1 MSSKKHYVK
10 NADLYAAMVEYRKML
25 IEHKTLGKDRP
36 RVPIYIGECIM
47 KIATHLAYKP
57 NFSNYTFRDEMISD
71 GIENCL
77 RYIDN
82 FDPGKSQNPFAY
94 FTQIIYFAFIRRI
107 QKEKKYLYTKYAAI
121 ERANLMDET
130 SEVQDH
136 DKRAGTRFNDDI
148 SYGEWSQEQMEKFM
162 TSFDESMK
170 KRKKRKKAVDTQN
183 ENMI

>member
-10 NADLYAAMVEYRKML
+10 NADLYAAMLEYRKSV
-25 IEHKTLGKDRP
+25 IEAKELGKAKP

-77 RYIDN
+77 QYIDN

-121 ERANLMDET
+121 ERANLLDET
-130 SEVQDH
+130 SEMQDS
-136 DKRAGTRFNDDI
+136 DKRSGARFNDDV

-162 TSFDESMK
+162 NAFDESRK
-170 KRKKRKKAVDTQN
+170 SRKKKKKTIDKTQDTV
-183 ENMI
+183 I

>member
-10 NADLYAAMVEYRKML
+10 NADLYAAMVEYRKTVV
-25 IEHKTLGKDRP
+25 EAKTLEKEKP

-77 RYIDN
+77 QYIDN

-107 QKEKKYLYTKYAAI
+107 QKEKKYLYTKY
-121 ERANLMDET
+121 L
-130 SEVQDH
+130 
-136 DKRAGTRFNDDI
+136 
-148 SYGEWSQEQMEKFM
+148 
-162 TSFDESMK
+162 
-170 KRKKRKKAVDTQN
+170 RK
-183 ENMI
+183 IWC